1 LKVKPVKPTITG
13 FAMNFFISSA
23 YAQAAEGAQQGPSPM
38 FNMLFI
44 GGFVVIFYFLIWR
57 PQSKRAKE
65 HKALVDSL
73 AVGDEVMTNGG
84 LLGKISKVDDHYVS
98 LQVADNVVL
107 KMQKASVAA
116 VLPKGTMKS
125 I

>member
-1 LKVKPVKPTITG
+1 
-13 FAMNFFISSA
+13 MSFFISSA
-23 YAQAAEGAQQGPSPM
+23 FAADAATAAPSPI
-38 FNMLFI
+38 FNLLFI

-57 PQSKRAKE
+57 PQAKRAKE
-65 HKALVDSL
+65 QKSLVESL
-73 AVGDEVMTNGG
+73 ATGDEVMTTGG
-84 LLGKISKVDDHYVS
+84 VLGKITKVDDHYVA

-107 KMQKASVAA
+107 KMQKTSVAA

>member
-1 LKVKPVKPTITG
+1 
-13 FAMNFFISSA
+13 MSFFISSA
-23 YAQAAEGAQQGPSPM
+23 YAQTAAATPQGPSPL

-65 HKALVDSL
+65 HRALIESI

-84 LLGKISKVDDHYVS
+84 LLGKVAKVDEHYVS
-98 LQVADNVVL
+98 LQVADNVTL

>member
-1 LKVKPVKPTITG
+1 
-13 FAMNFFISSA
+13 MSFFISPV
-23 YAQAAEGAQQGPSPM
+23 YAQAADAAPQGPSPM

-65 HKALVDSL
+65 HRALVDSL
-73 AVGDEVMTNGG
+73 TVGDEVMTNGG
-84 LLGKISKVDDHYVS
+84 MLGKVSKVDEHYVA
-98 LQVADNVVL
+98 LQVADDVTL
-107 KMQKASVAA
+107 KMQKASIAA